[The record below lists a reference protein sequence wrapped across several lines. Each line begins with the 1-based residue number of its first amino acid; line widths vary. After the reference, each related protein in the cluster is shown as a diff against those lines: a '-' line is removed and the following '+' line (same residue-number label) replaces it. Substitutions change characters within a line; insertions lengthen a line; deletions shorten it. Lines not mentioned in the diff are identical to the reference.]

1 MNITTVAY
9 GVVFVGGLALFGFG
23 HPTGAASP
31 SATTPGLK
39 AVAAAAPAS
48 PAPTTSP
55 PPAAAKPTVAAATAA
70 PTPSATPAA
79 PATASTSV
87 TGGGMTLTSLA
98 IDLPESDREFPPGPG
113 VEVAQANCAACHSVG
128 MVLNQ
133 PALSHAT
140 WETEVHKMIAVYKAP
155 VSDDDAKT
163 IVAYLDRIKGAR

>member
-31 SATTPGLK
+31 SPTTPGLV
-39 AVAAAAPAS
+39 AVAAAAPAANS
-48 PAPTTSP
+48 I
-55 PPAAAKPTVAAATAA
+55 TA
-70 PTPSATPAA
+70 
-79 PATASTSV
+79 
-87 TGGGMTLTSLA
+87 GGITLTSLA
-98 IDLPESDREFPPGPG
+98 VDLPDSNREFPPGPG

-140 WETEVHKMIAVYKAP
+140 WETEVHKMVAVYKAP
-155 VSDDDAKT
+155 VADDDAKT
-163 IVAYLDRIKGAR
+163 IVAYLDSIKGAK